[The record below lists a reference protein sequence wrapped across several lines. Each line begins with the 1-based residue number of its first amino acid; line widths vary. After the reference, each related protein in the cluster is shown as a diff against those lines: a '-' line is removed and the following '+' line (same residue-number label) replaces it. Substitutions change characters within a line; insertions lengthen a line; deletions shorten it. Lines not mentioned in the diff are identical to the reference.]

1 MKRSEAIQ
9 IISNYIYELNVEP
22 EECDAESDKILKAL
36 ENAGMLPPERKVAM
50 GYTEHNSLK
59 RYNADPI
66 DFFYQWEQ
74 E

>member
-1 MKRSEAIQ
+1 MKRSEMIK
-9 IISNYIYELNVEP
+9 IILDNICGSYELN
-22 EECDAESDKILKAL
+22 ESKVSKILIVL
-36 ENAGMLPPERKVAM
+36 EASGMLPPERKVAM
-50 GYTEHNSLK
+50 GYAEHSSLK